1 MFTPGAMRVK
11 RSPIERVSALIR
23 QGAINLAGG
32 SPDPSL
38 IPIEKLR
45 EAYTQVVEE
54 YGAKAFSYPGAGG
67 LDELIEQLRGWC
79 STLEIGSGEV
89 VVTSGAQHAITQLCA
104 ALLSTQD
111 TYIHENPTFVET
123 MNSFLYYSAQG
134 EPVPVDDQGIR
145 TDILE
150 AKLKASRSP
159 PKLLYTVPTAH
170 NPSGVTMSEDRRKH
184 LVELSHRY
192 GFTIIED
199 DPYRPISKP
208 TRTLYNLSPE
218 DVVYVG
224 SLSKALAPG
233 LRIGFVVTTSHA
245 LAEKLKDLEQM
256 DFSTSTVNQLV
267 AAKILKSGL
276 IQSKL
281 GKLREHYASKMHL
294 MLQSLAE
301 HGLKPVY
308 QPQDGFFC
316 LVDTN
321 TDAEKLL
328 LRAVRLGVVFV
339 PASEF
344 YFDNSGQTS
353 IRLSVGPVDKSL
365 IPEGVNRLAKALN
378 QKEQA

>member
-1 MFTPGAMRVK
+1 MFTPNAMRVK

-23 QGAINLAGG
+23 QDTINLAGG

-38 IPIEKLR
+38 IPLGKLG

-54 YGAKAFSYPGAGG
+54 YGAKAFFYPGAGG
-67 LDELIEQLRGWC
+67 LDELVEQLRGWC
-79 STLEIGSGEV
+79 STLEIGGGEV
-89 VVTSGAQHAITQLCA
+89 VVTSGAQHAITQVCA

-123 MNSFLYYSAQG
+123 MNSFLYYSVQG

-150 AKLKASRSP
+150 ARLKARRSP

-170 NPSGVTMSEDRRKH
+170 NPSGVTMSEERRKH
-184 LVELSHRY
+184 LVELAHKY

-208 TRTLYNLSPE
+208 TRTLYSTSPD

-233 LRIGFVVTTSHA
+233 LRIGFVVTTNHA

-281 GKLREHYASKMHL
+281 GELREHYASKMHL

-316 LVDTN
+316 LLNTN
-321 TDAEKLL
+321 TDVEELL
-328 LRAVRLGVVFV
+328 LRAVRLGVAFV

-344 YFDNSGQTS
+344 YFDNSGQTN

-365 IPEGVNRLAKALN
+365 IPEGVNRLTKALN
-378 QKEQA
+378 NNEQA